1 MLRTTFQAGLFDMG
15 IGLEAC
21 FTRSYTPRTNGKA
34 ERFRLGGPPRVQT
47 GLTRN
52 NLARFHN

>member
-21 FTRSYTPRTNGKA
+21 FTPRTNGKA